1 MVNWFD
7 AAKPR
12 QIGGK
17 NPVKILTYET
27 WPKTFKVDPCDLS
40 QIVEVGRDWA
50 LFRPQETSTPFSAG
64 PLYQATERIV
74 RFDGN
79 IKKSEFETLL
89 VIFGLD
95 DDPRYKNT
103 AASKKD
109 YAVIYS
115 EASSTFKEHFLS
127 QIRTIDPL
135 ALHFYFEAIDENEL
149 EHALLPQQTIPM
161 SELLWGFIEQEQLK
175 WGTLRSKGSKS
186 LEGTFGGG
194 ERLRFGLMKEADDGS
209 VVRLWSDSWES
220 RV

>member
-1 MVNWFD
+1 MVNWLK
-7 AAKPR
+7 AATPR

-27 WPKTFKVDPCDLS
+27 WPRKFKIDPCDLS
-40 QIVEVGRDWA
+40 QILEIGRDWE
-50 LFRPQETSTPFSAG
+50 LFKPRETSAPFSAG
-64 PLYQATERIV
+64 PLYQPTDRIV

-79 IKKSEFETLL
+79 IKKSDFEALL

-95 DDPRYKNT
+95 DNPRYKNT
-103 AASKKD
+103 AASRKN
-109 YAVIYS
+109 YVVIYS
-115 EASSTFKEHFLS
+115 DASSPHRERFLS

-135 ALHFYFEAIDENEL
+135 ALHFNFEAIDEGEL
-149 EHALLPQQTIPM
+149 NHAALPQQTIPM
-161 SELLWGFIEQEQLK
+161 GELLWGFIEQEQSK
-175 WGTLRSKGSKS
+175 WGTLHIKGLKN

-209 VVRLWSDSWES
+209 VVRIWSDSWES